1 MRYNVDIEKFARLL
15 QERPG
20 LIKKIASLDE
30 DSAAFFIEHAK
41 KCYEYLTDEMKA
53 SVKVVRSYIK
63 DIKDN
68 YNSYRYTCFNLDL
81 IPTDTLAKL
90 TLRERKR
97 LIAVS
102 TYKYDFFPRLPNKVY
117 EEWLHAV
124 KEIGYP
130 IEDVPEK
137 YYTRK
142 SLYEAYARYIGANT
156 GVVHGA
162 IPEKFWE
169 IGTDQANKDL
179 VDIIGI
185 SCHFLMVIPPKRIT
199 KEHLVAAFQSGERLS
214 LGNEEFRQIPRI
226 SWDKGIVALALKSS
240 PHNIEIIP
248 PSLLTENDALH
259 CADEGV
265 ELSQIP
271 SQVLTRKVRVHLAA
285 CRTAPYIIDDN
296 DTILHEV
303 DFQCDVAEKG
313 GRMGAKNIAEFVKPE
328 NRLAVLKR
336 CPDFIRYI
344 PKREQ
349 IEKTIDVLLES
360 ASPEKLDEVC
370 EFINLGK
377 IKKHH
382 APLLVGCASNI
393 ILSTVEKKLKGAQRK
408 MSDTE
413 AKQMKT
419 KKTSFTVEI
428 NAAPVDFAKIRGQL
442 DEIKFNF
449 IV

>member
-1 MRYNVDIEKFARLL
+1 MRYNIDKEKFARLL

-53 SVKVVRSYIK
+53 SVKVVRAYIK
-63 DIKDN
+63 DISEKGN
-68 YNSYRYTCFNLDL
+68 YSRYRNTYFDIDL

-90 TLRERKR
+90 TLKERKQ
-97 LIAVS
+97 LIACS
-102 TYKYDFFPRLPNKVY
+102 PYKYKFFPRLPNKVY

-137 YYTRK
+137 YHTRK
-142 SLYEAYARYIGANT
+142 SLYEAYARYIEKNYGT
-156 GVVHGA
+156 IHDA

-179 VDIIGI
+179 IDLIGV
-185 SCHFLMVIPPKRIT
+185 SRHFLKVIPPKRIT
-199 KEHLVAAFQSGERLS
+199 KEHLVAAFQSGEPLC
-214 LGNEEFRQIPRI
+214 LDDEKFEEIPRI
-226 SWDKGIVALALKSS
+226 SWDKGIVALALKSD

-265 ELSQIP
+265 QLSQIP
-271 SQVLTRKVRVHLAA
+271 AQVLTRKTRVHLAA
-285 CRTAPYIIDDN
+285 VRSTPYTIDN
-296 DTILHEV
+296 SDTILHEV

-313 GRMGAKNIAEFVKPE
+313 GRQGAKNIAEFVKPE

-336 CPDFIRYI
+336 CPDFIRHI
-344 PKREQ
+344 PKLEQ
-349 IEKTIDVLLES
+349 TEKTIDVLLDS

-382 APLLVGCASNI
+382 APLLVGCTSNI
-393 ILSTVEKKLKGAQRK
+393 ILSTVEKKFKGVQRK
-408 MSDTE
+408 ISETE

-419 KKTSFTVEI
+419 KKTSFTTEI
-428 NAAPVDFAKIRGQL
+428 NVAPVEFAKIRGQL
-442 DEIKFNF
+442 DNMSK
-449 IV
+449 